1 MIAAD
6 PENVSPDDSSHA
18 SDICAVCKHMKVEH
32 GGRLTGI
39 AKKMPGGSQFMDK
52 LRIERI
58 SGGLPAPQ
66 RPYACMITEC
76 MCKEFR
82 N

>member
-1 MIAAD
+1 
-6 PENVSPDDSSHA
+6 
-18 SDICAVCKHMKVEH
+18 MKVEH